1 MQKSKSKNK
10 IKYLLSPLEYKLPN
24 PRIDGFSKLKEVNAN
39 TVDIFVFSLKAF
51 DYFLKYKKLPKEFEK
66 ELNEIANKM
75 IPLSLTNAVYVRRA
89 FVVPDLENPP
99 GPWFRINS
107 SQEVIDSV
115 KELYDFA
122 ISQKYHQKAGAQISG
137 FIHPAI
143 GDKKFNKGEVINV
156 AEIPYG
162 GYAIINDNKIEIYA
176 VFGINEGVQSL
187 VADSYAVE
195 TKNNKFYIIEKNIP
209 QKNQML
215 CPTEKTRGSAFNIP
229 SEMQFEQILSDNEIL
244 EVARVLNKLS
254 LKYGPQRVEFSVDA
268 GKPLKFNEVA
278 DYWKEAKAEDKA
290 IQIRGK
296 ILSINSIDDLA
307 KLSKIETNK
316 LETGE
321 YIVLIGQEI
330 IIDRNYDILGSIAA
344 WGNNLYVLYPG
355 VAATQHAMRVLAD
368 KGHRAFLVGNQKFSE
383 GDEVQITAAGGKIR
397 VTNLSK
403 TESQKIVSLWDASL
417 LGVELCG
424 GKADRLSKL
433 KILGFQVPHGAILTT
448 IVFDEIIKQLGF
460 DSPVALENFHKIEKV
475 LENPPKEFLTMIDDL
490 LVDYRNSDKSFAVRS
505 SATIED
511 NIKQSLAGMFETF
524 LNVSGKKLTQKVI
537 KVFLSTFAP
546 KVADYLKN
554 NPALIPQLKMAVTIQ
569 EMIHAKAAGVIF
581 GAKVQTGNLD
591 IVEIETNK
599 GLGEGIVSGQA
610 KEIEQCKFNRQD
622 KRIIERKGPKIL
634 TASEAKALFLL
645 SERLRSEFN
654 DIPQDIE
661 WAIDKNGQIW
671 VLQSRDL
678 YIIK

>member
-1 MQKSKSKNK
+1 M
-10 IKYLLSPLEYKLPN
+10 
-24 PRIDGFSKLKEVNAN
+24 
-39 TVDIFVFSLKAF
+39 
-51 DYFLKYKKLPKEFEK
+51 
-66 ELNEIANKM
+66 
-75 IPLSLTNAVYVRRA
+75 
-89 FVVPDLENPP
+89 
-99 GPWFRINS
+99 
-107 SQEVIDSV
+107 
-115 KELYDFA
+115 
-122 ISQKYHQKAGAQISG
+122 
-137 FIHPAI
+137 
-143 GDKKFNKGEVINV
+143 
-156 AEIPYG
+156 
-162 GYAIINDNKIEIYA
+162 
-176 VFGINEGVQSL
+176 
-187 VADSYAVE
+187 
-195 TKNNKFYIIEKNIP
+195 
-209 QKNQML
+209 
-215 CPTEKTRGSAFNIP
+215 
-229 SEMQFEQILSDNEIL
+229 
-244 EVARVLNKLS
+244 
-254 LKYGPQRVEFSVDA
+254 
-268 GKPLKFNEVA
+268 
-278 DYWKEAKAEDKA
+278 
-290 IQIRGK
+290 
-296 ILSINSIDDLA
+296 
-307 KLSKIETNK
+307 
-316 LETGE
+316 
-321 YIVLIGQEI
+321 IGQEI